1 VWYNIYKEHQEK
13 TQLYCSIRKERGIVV
28 FKFKKAITLIIMVLF
43 IGFIGGC
50 TPISKNK
57 LTIVKINDAINPDYS
72 RIENLTLG
80 DYDSEF
86 ISIIQNFCAKSA
98 QAIIEESDKNIVISP
113 VSYYMTLAMLSE
125 MTNDLTF
132 EEILGAL
139 EMPSLDYVRTNSKL
153 MYEKLFEITS
163 EKEKLLLGN
172 SLWIDNQF
180 SVEENLLKELA
191 EHFYLLSYHGDLQSL
206 DTATKIKEWV
216 DSMTGNLIK
225 STPDEFLGEDSS
237 VLMLFN
243 TIYFEN
249 QWLNPFSKSTI
260 QKPFF
265 LTNGESLNAD
275 FMFCNEGEKAY
286 LSPRYTS
293 YHKSF
298 NQGYSMQFVL
308 PKEGENPFA
317 LLSDLALMKELLTL
331 SNTNKKED
339 VSIAFAN
346 SYMPK
351 FKYRFDTKLIEA
363 TKKLGINE
371 IFNRQNQ
378 GFKKV
383 NQIYPLFVTEYKQK
397 AYIEL
402 DQNGVKAAAV
412 TQVTMDTE
420 SVKEPLIT
428 LTFDRPFLYVIYD
441 KEHIPLFIGIVNNPL
456 LEE

>member
-1 VWYNIYKEHQEK
+1 VFQEK

-139 EMPSLDYVRTNSKL
+139 EMPSLDYVRTNTKL

-339 VSIAFAN
+339 VSIALAN

-371 IFNRQNQ
+371 IFNPQNQ

-383 NQIYPLFVTEYKQK
+383 NERVPIFVSSYKQK

-402 DQNGVKAAAV
+402 DKDGVKAAAV
-412 TQVTMDTE
+412 TELVEGTT
-420 SVKEPLIT
+420 SEPSQKIT

-456 LEE
+456 EE